1 MGLSHSTASS
11 GGIKAKR
18 RRGKKKSAFMTLTRS
33 KICRKEEERPRGKER
48 ERRRGV
54 YLAQVKY
61 QTLVRGS
68 VEKREE
74 AEEAAAVAG
83 KKST

>member
-33 KICRKEEERPRGKER
+33 KICRKEEEVKER
-48 ERRRGV
+48 ERRQGG

-61 QTLVRGS
+61 QTLERGS